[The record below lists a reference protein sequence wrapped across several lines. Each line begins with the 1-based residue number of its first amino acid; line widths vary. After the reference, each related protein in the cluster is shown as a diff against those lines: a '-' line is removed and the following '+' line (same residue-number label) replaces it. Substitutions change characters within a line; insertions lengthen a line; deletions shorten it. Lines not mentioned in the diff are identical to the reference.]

1 MPSSFFEHGSLGF
14 HRFSYIRVIRAIR
27 VQDEGRHRDSF
38 EVITN
43 VNSQVAM
50 TRVVLAWCVLSVFL
64 TATHAQE
71 ADPGFVPIEQERDVP
86 FGLDQLLVPR
96 WRLTDG
102 PHVRAAFRDVVK
114 QATESTVRVRSEG
127 KQVALGCVV
136 GTDGWIITKASPLSG
151 DVTCRL
157 KNGKTYEADIVGV
170 SGEHDLALLKIDASG
185 LKEIRFA
192 EEQPEVG
199 SFVATVG
206 TSRDPEA
213 IGVVSVPGRSVP
225 HQPGV
230 LGVQLDEANRP
241 LVVYVFPESGAD
253 RAGVLE
259 DDLITHINGRQTK
272 TRVDLIDT
280 VRKFNPGDR
289 ITLTLKRKSETLKV
303 EATLSGRFAGVRQSR
318 SQFQN
323 SLGGKLSMRRFGFPD
338 AFQHDTV
345 LAPNQCGGAL
355 VNLDGEMIGLNIARS
370 GRTESYALDVQT
382 VRDLLFDLRSGKLA
396 PRRAELE
403 ATKITPPA
411 E

>member
-1 MPSSFFEHGSLGF
+1 MTTRLLIALAILGSYSS
-14 HRFSYIRVIRAIR
+14 
-27 VQDEGRHRDSF
+27 
-38 EVITN
+38 
-43 VNSQVAM
+43 
-50 TRVVLAWCVLSVFL
+50 VLS
-64 TATHAQE
+64 AQE

-102 PHVRAAFRDVVK
+102 PHVRAAFREIVK
-114 QATESTVRVRSEG
+114 HASESTVRVRSDG
-127 KQVALGCVV
+127 SQVALGCVV

-157 KNGKTYEADIVGV
+157 KNGKTYEAEIVGI
-170 SGEHDLALLKIDASG
+170 SGEHDLALLKIAAGG
-185 LKEIRFA
+185 LSEIRFA
-192 EEQPEVG
+192 TKEPEVG
-199 SFVATVG
+199 TFVATVG

-213 IGVVSVPGRSVP
+213 VGVVSVPSREVP
-225 HQPGV
+225 PQPGV

-241 LVVYVFPESGAD
+241 LVVYVFPESGAE
-253 RAGVLE
+253 RAGVKQ
-259 DDLITHINGRQTK
+259 DDLITHINGKQTK
-272 TRVDLIDT
+272 TRVDLIET

-289 ITLTLKRKSETLKV
+289 ITLTLQRKAETLRV
-303 EATLSGRFAGVRQSR
+303 EATLSGRFAGMRPSR

-355 VNLDGEMIGLNIARS
+355 VNLDGEMVGLNIARS

-403 ATKITPPA
+403 AAKITLPA